1 MTQKRLGGH
10 DYKRL
15 PEWESNLPPEDV
27 KVVCRVGAV
36 GDDHVYVD
44 QLLDGEPLIL
54 GWEVLWIITRNIK
67 I

>member
-27 KVVCRVGAV
+27 KVVRGVGAI
-36 GDDHVYVD
+36 GDDHVDID
-44 QLLDGEPLIL
+44 QLLDGKLLIL
-54 GWEVLWIITRNIK
+54 GWKVLWIITKKIK